1 MIKRDFYIKKLEMY
15 KDSNLIKVLTGVRR
29 CGKSTILEMFRQNI
43 ILNGVNEKQ
52 TLVLNFEKMENRQ
65 LLETENLFQ
74 FLEKNLSKTK
84 KNYVFLDEI
93 QNVKG
98 FEAVLDGLYADPNVD
113 LYVTGS
119 NAKFLSSDL
128 ATLVAGRY
136 VEIKVSPLSFSE
148 YVSAFE
154 DKMNLGEMYA
164 NYITY
169 GAFPE
174 AVNLFKK
181 NPEAVYGYLQDVYET
196 VILKDVVIRKNI
208 KDSDL
213 LQDVTKF
220 LFDNIG
226 NISNPKKISDYLTA
240 SNRKVSNHTIK
251 KYLQSLTDSFI
262 IYPVNRYE
270 IKGKKILQ
278 TFKKYYVVDLA
289 LRRLL
294 SDTSA
299 MDYGRILENVVYLE
313 LLRRYQK
320 VWIGKNR
327 NKEIDFVTRDF
338 NGNISYY
345 QVSLSVREEKTRERE
360 MASFAIKDNYQK
372 ILLTFDPEEGIEKGV
387 LQKNVLKWLLDN
399 K

>member
-29 CGKSTILEMFRQNI
+29 SGKSTILEMFRQVLI
-43 ILNGVNEKQ
+43 ASGVDEKQ
-52 TLVLNFEKMENRQ
+52 TLVLNFERMENRQ
-65 LLETENLFQ
+65 LLETENLFR
-74 FLEKNLSKTK
+74 FLEGKLLKKK

-93 QNVKG
+93 QNVKE
-98 FEAVLDGLYADPNVD
+98 FERVLDGLYADSNVD

-136 VEIKVSPLSFSE
+136 VEIKVYPLSFLE
-148 YVSAFE
+148 YVSAFD
-154 DKMNLGEMYA
+154 DKSNLMEMYDT
-164 NYITY
+164 YIKY

-181 NPEAVYGYLQDVYET
+181 NPESVYVYLQDVYET
-196 VILKDVVIRKNI
+196 VILKDVVIKKRI
-208 KDSDL
+208 KDEAM

-240 SNRKVSNHTIK
+240 NNRKVSNHTIK
-251 KYLQSLTDSFI
+251 KYLQSLTDSFV
-262 IYPVNRYE
+262 IYPVDRYD
-270 IKGKKILQ
+270 IKGKNILQ
-278 TFKKYYVVDLA
+278 TLKKYYVVDLA

-327 NKEIDFVTRDF
+327 QKEIDFVTRDF
-338 NGNISYY
+338 NGVVIYY
-345 QVSLSVREEKTRERE
+345 QVSLSVRDEKTRARE
-360 MASFAIKDNYQK
+360 MSSFAVKDNHQK
-372 ILLTFDPEEGIEKGV
+372 ILLTLDHEEGIENGV
-387 LQKNVLKWLLDN
+387 LQKNVLKWLLQN